1 MKKALEVLKRELR
14 HVEYLLDPK
23 TGWVVAEADP
33 GTREA
38 RIAMKEHDDP
48 TLWKEAFWPE
58 DLDGKIRP
66 GVIVSGNWRDD
77 DVFEIE
83 EAYTQDELLQLKN
96 DLEEAIFDLETPRF
110 IEVRTTDGQTL
121 SPVIIRDLKEAVLN
135 IHDEMDA
142 DCLPGLDSV
151 TIYGE
156 HGEVAYRY
164 MPARDLARQGLAEYI
179 AEHGR
184 EVIQE
189 KDAGDV
195 IRPMGMG
202 CRYVKIFPVKG
213 E

>member
-121 SPVIIRDLKEAVLN
+121 SPVIVRDLKEAVLN
-135 IHDEMDA
+135 IHDE
-142 DCLPGLDSV
+142 LDEDYITGDSAR
-151 TIYGE
+151 IYNEYGDLVYE
-156 HGEVAYRY
+156 YT
-164 MPARDLARQGLAEYI
+164 PALELAIREKAEYLSEDGLI
-179 AEHGR
+179 VIKEDDVGDIFRHPKTGR
-184 EVIQE
+184 
-189 KDAGDV
+189 
-195 IRPMGMG
+195 PFT
-202 CRYVKIFPVKG
+202 KIFPV
-213 E
+213 